1 MITQL
6 TAKEIMNLPKDKTFW
21 YSCISFREKTFR
33 CSSIIK
39 PAEIILKIDIDNLL
53 YLRKVSDNSVIGS
66 FQGYKERKDSECK
79 FFVKLFDTEKECKEY
94 YNAQIHNTVDRLQHF
109 KENSKSLWYFMLE
122 FSSKSYKC
130 TRLVKPIEVL
140 VTNWDEKSDY
150 SLILKS
156 KNKNLVFKNYHI
168 RFFLPY
174 LFETRE
180 ECVEAYNAVVQDQK
194 DKLQHD
200 YEERLR
206 YLNSKIEKL

>member
-66 FQGYKERKDSECK
+66 FHGYKERKDSECK

-109 KENSKSLWYFMLE
+109 YE
-122 FSSKSYKC
+122 
-130 TRLVKPIEVL
+130 
-140 VTNWDEKSDY
+140 EKLKY
-150 SLILKS
+150 IKS
-156 KNKNLVFKNYHI
+156 KLI
-168 RFFLPY
+168 
-174 LFETRE
+174 
-180 ECVEAYNAVVQDQK
+180 
-194 DKLQHD
+194 
-200 YEERLR
+200 
-206 YLNSKIEKL
+206 